1 MKKPITLILTIIFAV
16 VLMFSG
22 CLSVEKKEYYYKVNE
37 DGTGE
42 GKIKYINIISEMDD
56 ETDVSDVDFDE
67 LISNYLNGTYFED
80 ENPYFVVEDKIL
92 FEENGVLCAEVSFT
106 FNSFPQIG
114 FYKYPKCDCSPIMY
128 YIGGL
133 SETYEESNGE
143 YLGDE
148 SSMYFI
154 VWEAGTKEFEFTTI
168 VSTVVENSVS
178 LLPRYLDWEANQ

>member
-1 MKKPITLILTIIFAV
+1 MKKSITLIAIIIFTVA
-16 VLMFSG
+16 LLFTG
-22 CLSVEKKEYYYKVNE
+22 CLSVEKKVYYYKVNE

-56 ETDVSDVDFDE
+56 ETDVSDTDFDE
-67 LISNYLNGTYFED
+67 LINNYLNGTYFED
-80 ENPYFVVEDKIL
+80 ENPNLFVQDKKL

-114 FYKYPKCDCSPIMY
+114 FYKYPKCECSPIMY

-154 VWEAGTKEFEFTTI
+154 IWDAGTTEFEFTTI
-168 VSTVVENSVS
+168 VSTVVENSIS
-178 LLPRYLDWEANQ
+178 LLPRYLEWEANK